1 MSTRTWFRIHSF
13 TGVITGLMLFVTC
26 WSGTFAVLS
35 AELDWL
41 AGAHWRADEP
51 VRDAG
56 QIDWQGVEATL
67 RDTNT
72 GSEPLRDYLLYLAV
86 PGGTGTLT
94 ATVRDAG
101 QQRFELLHLDPG
113 SGALLGVDTL
123 TVQRFFRDFHRRLY
137 FPQPWGLY
145 LVSAFAVTMLVSTVA
160 ALVFY
165 KRWWTRFFRFKPG
178 GGRRLWSELHKSIGL
193 WSLWFAAVIVITS
206 LWYLFE
212 GLRVHHGDG
221 VINYV
226 GGDDYAAIQLS
237 EAPSGA
243 ETEPLPLAELMARA
257 QQARPD
263 LSVRSLRF
271 EDDGRLYIDGQAGH
285 LLVRDRANQLHL
297 DAATGE
303 VLHSHSADEL
313 PLYWRWSDT
322 ADPLHFGDFGG
333 LWSKSIWFVFGLLLS
348 ALIYTGTY
356 LHARRLARDAQGKKR
371 YRWPG
376 TSAAIVVSLLV
387 IAATVPVGLE
397 TTRAVFGSA
406 GADGAKQLPDVAT
419 GVLAV
424 ILGWSALTLLLIG
437 AWVRMLWR
445 APGSVEAT
453 TRRPARTT

>member
-1 MSTRTWFRIHSF
+1 MSTRTWFRVHSF
-13 TGVITGLMLFVTC
+13 TGVITGLMLFVIC

-41 AGAHWRADEP
+41 AGAHWRAAEP
-51 VRDAG
+51 VHDAG

-67 RDTNT
+67 RVTNT
-72 GSEPLRDYLLYLAV
+72 GAEPLRDYLLYLAV

-94 ATVRDAG
+94 ATVRNAA
-101 QQRFELLHLDPG
+101 QERFELLHLDPG

-123 TVQRFFRDFHRRLY
+123 TVQRFFRDFHRRFY

-145 LVSAFAVTMLVSTVA
+145 LVSVFAVTMLVSVVA

-193 WSLWFAAVIVITS
+193 WSLWFTAVIVITS

-212 GLRVHHGDG
+212 GLRVYQGDG

-226 GGDDYAAIQLS
+226 GDDNYAAIQLA

-243 ETEPLPLAELMARA
+243 DAEPLPLAVLMEQAR
-257 QQARPD
+257 QARPD

-271 EDDGRLYIDGQAGH
+271 ADDGRLYIDGQAGH
-285 LLVRDRANQLHL
+285 LLVRNRANQLHL

-303 VLHSHSADEL
+303 LLHRHSANEL

-356 LHARRLARDAQGKKR
+356 LHAQRLARDARGQKR

-376 TSAAIVVSLLV
+376 TTAAIVVSLLV
-387 IAATVPVGLE
+387 VAASVPVGLE
-397 TTRAVFGSA
+397 TAGAAFGSA
-406 GADGAKQLPDVAT
+406 GADGAKQLPNVAS
-419 GVLAV
+419 GVLVV
-424 ILGWSALTLLLIG
+424 ILSWSALTLTLIA

-445 APGSVEAT
+445 VPGSAGGTARRSADT
-453 TRRPARTT
+453 T